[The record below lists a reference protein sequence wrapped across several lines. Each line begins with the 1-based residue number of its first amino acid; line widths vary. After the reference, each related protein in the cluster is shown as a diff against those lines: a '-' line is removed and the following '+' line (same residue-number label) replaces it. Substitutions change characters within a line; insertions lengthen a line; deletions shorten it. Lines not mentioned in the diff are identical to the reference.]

1 MVTAHTKEKSMYSNI
16 PRISD
21 DCRLAHQMEDGF
33 REDPAGIPVCFTNV
47 FLHIN
52 IHNTDFYTQV
62 SLEGYSHFWPMSL
75 TNNSIILL

>member
-1 MVTAHTKEKSMYSNI
+1 MVTKEKSMYSNI

-21 DCRLAHQMEDGF
+21 DCRLAHQMEDGL

-52 IHNTDFYTQV
+52 IHNTDF
-62 SLEGYSHFWPMSL
+62 
-75 TNNSIILL
+75 